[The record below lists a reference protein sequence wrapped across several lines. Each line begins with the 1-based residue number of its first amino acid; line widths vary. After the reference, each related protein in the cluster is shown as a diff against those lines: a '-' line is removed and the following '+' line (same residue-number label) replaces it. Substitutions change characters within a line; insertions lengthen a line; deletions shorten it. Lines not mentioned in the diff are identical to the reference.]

1 MSVLATRPAP
11 TRRAKTAR
19 PRLAR
24 LRTVPGSVTVTISVG
39 AAGTP
44 ESERV
49 LSALRDL
56 VAAAGSDASIVLE
69 DPPEDASAGALRLDP
84 RSRVATRLGRALD
97 LSRLEF
103 DLLLFFARHRHQVFS
118 RSQLLLQVW
127 GHRHTTNRT
136 VDVHVSRLRT
146 KVGDPDVITTVYG
159 VGYRLSDEAPVV
171 IAES

>member
-1 MSVLATRPAP
+1 MSVLATHPAP
-11 TRRAKTAR
+11 TRRARIGR

-24 LRTVPGSVTVTISVG
+24 LRTIPGAVTVTISVG
-39 AAGTP
+39 ATGSA

-56 VAAAGSDASIVLE
+56 VAAAGSEASVVLVPQDSP
-69 DPPEDASAGALRLDP
+69 DPTGAGLRLDP
-84 RSRVATRLGRALD
+84 RSRVATRDGRAIE

-103 DLLLFFARHRHQVFS
+103 DLLAFLARHRHQVFS
-118 RSQLLLQVW
+118 RNQLLLQVW
-127 GHRHTTNRT
+127 GHEHATSRT

-159 VGYRLSDEAPVV
+159 VGYRLSDQAT
-171 IAES
+171 IAVG